1 MKRPAK
7 FVLTIGAVILLIAA
21 TAGCLSFS
29 PGADVIVGNG
39 QVIQQERQLNEAV
52 TGAGTQS
59 PIDLILDPEL
69 DGKVILDGESN
80 ILDLVEVSQNSG
92 GFVEIKFKKG
102 VMISSLKT
110 VKAYIPVPAGSNT
123 LLETS
128 STGSISAK
136 NSASLTGDSLV
147 LKVSSTGSIT
157 LNATFAELNASSS
170 STGRISL
177 TGEADKATISLSST
191 GDFNGFDFKIV
202 DATVSVS
209 STGSARV
216 NVSGNLKGSISSVG
230 NIIYDGTPAS
240 INVTTSSIGQVKKR

>member
-1 MKRPAK
+1 MKRPAR
-7 FVLTIGAVILLIAA
+7 FILTIGAVILLIAA

-39 QVIQQERQLNEAV
+39 QVIQQERQLNVPV

-80 ILDLVEVSQNSG
+80 ILDLVEVSQNNS
-92 GFVEIKFKKG
+92 GFVEIRFKKG
-102 VMISSLKT
+102 VMISSFKT
-110 VKAYIPVPAGSNT
+110 VKAYIPMPDGG

-136 NSASLTGDSLV
+136 NNASLTGDSLE

-157 LNATFAELNASSS
+157 LNATVGELTASSS

-177 TGEADKATISLSST
+177 TGEADTAMISLSST